1 MEITNNINV
10 DNSQLEKA
18 IELMQADNCKE
29 NVDAMVHAAMKTK
42 FITLAKVHAPENVAK
57 NHGGKTVMQQQSQVQ
72 FQLIQNADKEQY
84 FPAFTSLDELNRW
97 KGHNPDAKPI
107 IMTFQ
112 DFAQVLAN
120 PQGPLGFVINPF
132 GKSVAFP
139 RQMAINLFQQHQAK
153 TTGLH
158 QRQFNPEEKL
168 HFGEPEEYPI
178 DMMAAIIGVLQERDD
193 VNAAYL
199 RLFKPESAE
208 QPCYL
213 VIVDFTGDMNEIFS
227 VIGKA
232 AAPHLDGMQLS
243 MMPYS
248 LEIAQKAIAGVEPF
262 FTNEN

>member
-42 FITLAKVHAPENVAK
+42 FITLAKVHAPQNIAK
-57 NHGGKTVMQQQSQVQ
+57 SHGDKTVMQQQSQVQ

-97 KGHNPDAKPI
+97 KGHNPDATPI

-158 QRQFNPEEKL
+158 QRQFNPDEKL

-178 DMMAAIIGVLQERDD
+178 DMMAAIIGVLQERND

-208 QPCYL
+208 KPCYL
-213 VIVDFTGDMNEIFS
+213 IIVDFTGDMNEIFS

-232 AAPHLDGMQLS
+232 ASPHLDGMQLS

-248 LEIAQKAIAGVEPF
+248 LEIAQRAIVGVEPF
-262 FTNEN
+262 FTNED

>member
-1 MEITNNINV
+1 MEISNNINV

-42 FITLAKVHAPENVAK
+42 FITLAKVHAPQNVAK
-57 NHGGKTVMQQQSQVQ
+57 SQGNKTVMQQQSQVQ
-72 FQLIQNADKEQY
+72 FQLIQNAEKEQY
-84 FPAFTSLDELNRW
+84 FPAFTSLDEMGKW
-97 KGHNPDAKPI
+97 KGHNPDATPI

-158 QRQFNPEEKL
+158 QKQFNPNEKL
-168 HFGEPEEYPI
+168 HFGEPDEYPI
-178 DMMAAIIGVLQERDD
+178 DMMAAIIGVLQERND

-208 QPCYL
+208 KPSYL
-213 VIVDFTGDMNEIFS
+213 IIVDFTGDMNEIFS
-227 VIGKA
+227 VIGQA
-232 AAPHLDGMQLS
+232 ASPHLDGMQLS

-248 LEIAQKAIAGVEPF
+248 LDIAQKAIVGVEPF
-262 FTNEN
+262 FTSED